1 MSSNNQGPPL
11 VSSSTTT
18 ALMLT
23 YRPIIFLLF
32 AGPAMILSMTLIPV
46 ISQYVLD
53 YVTSQHTLLAIC
65 MTIFFSKTIENLII
79 KAAPTKEKAI
89 KSLEKSRC
97 WLSYFMIFVTN
108 VFIIRLIVIPLE
120 EVLGLKHILTWSPS
134 LSFSTA
140 IRLACGG
147 LLLGLS
153 VGKLEEIPFTR
164 RIHLLFIH
172 ETCLSFI
179 HYLNQTSHKYCFF
192 QWCISRPLHRTSVC
206 W

>member
-1 MSSNNQGPPL
+1 
-11 VSSSTTT
+11 
-18 ALMLT
+18 MLT

-32 AGPAMILSMTLIPV
+32 AGPAIILSMTLIPV
-46 ISQYVLD
+46 ISRVVLD
-53 YVTSQHTLLAIC
+53 YVTNQHTLLAIC

-79 KAAPTKEKAI
+79 QAAPTKEKAI
-89 KSLEKSRC
+89 KSLEKSRG

-120 EVLGLKHILTWSPS
+120 DVLGLKDILTWSPS

-153 VGKLEEIPFTR
+153 VGKIIFFNSPTVF
-164 RIHLLFIH
+164 HLFIH
-172 ETCLSFI
+172 ETPFLSFI
-179 HYLNQTSHKYCFF
+179 HYLIQTLTNIVFNVV
-192 QWCISRPLHRTSVC
+192 SVARYIGPQSIGKFRN
-206 W
+206 

>member
-1 MSSNNQGPPL
+1 MIVVFEFVEIHSRDSTRYQTMSSNNPGPPL

-32 AGPAMILSMTLIPV
+32 AGPAIILSMTLIPV
-46 ISQYVLD
+46 ISRVVLD
-53 YVTSQHTLLAIC
+53 YITNQHTLLAIC

-89 KSLEKSRC
+89 KSLEKSRG
-97 WLSYFMIFVTN
+97 WLSYFLIFVTN

-120 EVLGLKHILTWSPS
+120 DVLGLKDILTWSPS

-153 VGKLEEIPFTR
+153 VGKIKF
-164 RIHLLFIH
+164 LLFTHRI
-172 ETCLSFI
+172 LFI
-179 HYLNQTSHKYCFF
+179 YT
-192 QWCISRPLHRTSVC
+192 
-206 W
+206 

>member
-1 MSSNNQGPPL
+1 MSSNNPGPPL

-32 AGPAMILSMTLIPV
+32 AGPAIILSMTLIPV
-46 ISQYVLD
+46 ISRVVLD
-53 YVTSQHTLLAIC
+53 YVTNQHTLLAIC

-89 KSLEKSRC
+89 KSLEKSRG

-120 EVLGLKHILTWSPS
+120 DVLGLKDILTWSPS

-153 VGKLEEIPFTR
+153 VGKIKF
-164 RIHLLFIH
+164 LLFAHRI
-172 ETCLSFI
+172 SFI
-179 HYLNQTSHKYCFF
+179 YTCNAFFKFHTLFNSNPHKYCF
-192 QWCISRPLHRTSVC
+192 QCCISRPLHWTSVY